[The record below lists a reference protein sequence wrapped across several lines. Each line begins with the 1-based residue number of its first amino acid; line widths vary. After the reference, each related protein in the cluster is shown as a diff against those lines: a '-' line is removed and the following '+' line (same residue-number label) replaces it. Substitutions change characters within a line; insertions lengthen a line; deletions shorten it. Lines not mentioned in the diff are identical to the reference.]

1 LAGSYLTGVGYGVSV
16 VSKLQD
22 LAATLKNNRPYA
34 IVIDHQMTRQRTEH
48 ELRDLRARIP
58 AGIPTVVFSIDAE
71 GKSGFSLFAGEAMP
85 EALTRPRLID
95 ALRRTS
101 ASSGK
106 EVKTVLIIEDEPAL
120 LELLTKTLLFKGF
133 QVLPAANG
141 HTGLEFASG
150 FLPDVIIL
158 DLTMPDCSGIQV
170 VESLRAHPETKS
182 IPILIHTGAALSE
195 PERQHLAAHVQ
206 SITSK
211 TEPQSL
217 FTNLEHLAEA
227 PATVVC
233 QE

>member
-1 LAGSYLTGVGYGVSV
+1 
-16 VSKLQD
+16 
-22 LAATLKNNRPYA
+22 
-34 IVIDHQMTRQRTEH
+34 MTRQRTEH

-71 GKSGFSLFAGEAMP
+71 GKSGFSLFAGEAMR

>member
-1 LAGSYLTGVGYGVSV
+1 VGYGVAV

-22 LAATLKNNRPYA
+22 LAATLKKNGPYA
-34 IVIDHQMTRQRTEH
+34 VVVDHKIAQQCNEH

-58 AGIPTVVFSIDAE
+58 AGIPAVIFSTDAE
-71 GKSGFSLFAGEAMP
+71 GKFSFSVFAGEPMP
-85 EALTRPRLID
+85 QVLTRPRLVD
-95 ALRRTS
+95 AVRRTG

-133 QVLPAANG
+133 QVLPAVNG
-141 HTGLEFASG
+141 RCGIEFAVGSH
-150 FLPDVIIL
+150 PDVIIL

-170 VESLRAHPETKS
+170 VENLRARAETQS
-182 IPILIHTGAALSE
+182 IPILIHTGTVLSE
-195 PERQHLAAHVQ
+195 PERQRLAGQVQ

-211 TEPQSL
+211 AEPASL
-217 FTNLEHLAEA
+217 LTKLEHLDETLAE
-227 PATVVC
+227 VVC